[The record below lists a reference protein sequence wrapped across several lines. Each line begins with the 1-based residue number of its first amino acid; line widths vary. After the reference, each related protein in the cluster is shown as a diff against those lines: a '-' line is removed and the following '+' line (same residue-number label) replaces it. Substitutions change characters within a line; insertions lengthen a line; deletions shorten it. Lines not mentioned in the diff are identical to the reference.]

1 MKIETLK
8 DLEATLK
15 VCRKFGVTSIAID
28 GINML
33 IGDVPEKQVS
43 NGASES
49 TKPEETLS
57 EEDILF
63 WSASAGS

>member
-1 MKIETLK
+1 MKIDALK
-8 DLEATLK
+8 DLEAVLK
-15 VCRKFGVTSIAID
+15 LCRKQGVRQFSLE
-28 GINML
+28 GISFTL
-33 IGDVPEKQVS
+33 GDMPEKQVS